1 MKNKAI
7 KKPIIQAAVI
17 MAVFYIVEMIFVFYD
32 VFPKY
37 DHLLIADIILR
48 IIGGIVGLKLISGYS
63 KRGESKYTVKQLF
76 TNKIPK
82 KTWLVMI
89 PIIIYILLPFV
100 KLVTAFAF
108 TTKIIVTFT
117 ILIIQQFATGFFE
130 EGVSRGL
137 MMNGLIKH
145 NTDTVKQRIFTV
157 LVTGLFFG
165 LGHFPNIAFGEN
177 PLIQMPSCFCF
188 GLFLAAVYM
197 LSDNLL
203 LVMLIHAFDDS
214 TFRIV
219 KSLFGIVPDAPI
231 CQFVDHARNVTITY
245 ILLPLMAI
253 YICINYDKL
262 KNVVIHHPQN

>member
-7 KKPIIQAAVI
+7 KKPIIQAVI
-17 MAVFYIVEMIFVFYD
+17 ITSVFYILEIIFVLCD
-32 VFPKY
+32 VFPVY

-48 IIGGIVGLKLISGYS
+48 IIGGIIGLKLLSGYS
-63 KRGESKYTVKQLF
+63 ERGESKYTVKQLF
-76 TNKIPK
+76 TNKIPR

-89 PIIIYILLPFV
+89 PLIIYILLPFV
-100 KLVTAFAF
+100 KLVTATVFS
-108 TTKIIVTFT
+108 TRLIVTVT
-117 ILIIQQFATGFFE
+117 IVIIQQFATGFFE
-130 EGVSRGL
+130 EGVQRGL

-157 LVTGLFFG
+157 VIDGLFFG
-165 LGHFPNIAFGEN
+165 LGHFPNIVFGEN

-188 GLFLAAVYM
+188 GIFIAAVYM

-203 LVMLIHAFDDS
+203 LVMLLHAFDDS

-219 KSLFGIVPDAPI
+219 KGFFGFVPEAPI
-231 CQFVDHARNVTITY
+231 CKFVDHARNVTITY

-253 YICINYDKL
+253 YICVNYEKL
-262 KNVVIHHPQN
+262 KSNVK